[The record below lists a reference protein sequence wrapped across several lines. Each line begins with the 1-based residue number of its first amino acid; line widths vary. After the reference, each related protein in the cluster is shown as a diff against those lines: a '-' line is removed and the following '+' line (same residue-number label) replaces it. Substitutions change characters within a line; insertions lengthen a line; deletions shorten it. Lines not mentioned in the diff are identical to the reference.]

1 MSEITNIIDRIAI
14 LAEQSGY
21 VVGCLEYWSVCGGY
35 NPDYPPRL
43 NRTQMQELTQNYPFH
58 LPSELYE
65 LYQRGNGCLP
75 IGLDLN
81 KNWDSFNSYFQFEL
95 LFSDNV
101 FLPFA
106 QAINYDSPSS
116 FWWKKNKGILEYTPS
131 ARKTLEEKLTCSLD
145 WEDIGSRVF
154 PVSIAE
160 KGLYFVLGSERQQE
174 TSPVLFLYADLVV
187 SIKWSSLT
195 RMLFAV
201 AEVMEREIQ
210 APRPSE
216 DELLA
221 IWRSYM
227 EEV

>member
-1 MSEITNIIDRIAI
+1 MSEITNIIDKIAI
-14 LAEQSGY
+14 LAERSDY
-21 VVGCLEYWSVCGGY
+21 VGCLEYWSVCGGY

-43 NRTQMQELTQNYPFH
+43 SLTQMQELTQNYPFY

-75 IGLDLN
+75 IGLDSN
-81 KNWDSFNSYFQFEL
+81 KDWDSFNSYFQFEPP
-95 LFSDNV
+95 FSDNV

-116 FWWKKNKGILEYTPS
+116 SWWKKNKGILQFTPS
-131 ARKTLEEKLTCSLD
+131 AEKTLEEKLTCSLD
-145 WEDIGSRVF
+145 WEDIGERVF
-154 PVSIAE
+154 PVSITE

-201 AEVMEREIQ
+201 AEVMEREVQ
-210 APRPSE
+210 ALKPSE

-221 IWRSYM
+221 IWHNYM
-227 EEV
+227 EEI